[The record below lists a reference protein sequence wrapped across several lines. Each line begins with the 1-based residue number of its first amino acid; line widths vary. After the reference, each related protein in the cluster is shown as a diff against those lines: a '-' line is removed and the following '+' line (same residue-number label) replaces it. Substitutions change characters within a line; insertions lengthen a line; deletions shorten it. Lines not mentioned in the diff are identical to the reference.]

1 MSVGSEAGS
10 MKRLDKIMWL
20 LFYFLAGI
28 ISFHLSGQDVWAAE
42 NAGSWRSTYDI
53 VFKWINFI
61 ILAFVLVKFGKAPL
75 MNFLRGKKENLS
87 REIKQIENK
96 KAELKGKIK
105 ETSKIL
111 DESEVRFAEIKER
124 IVRQGE
130 QKKEAIIQTAQNQ
143 SKTMLEEAKRRIDTH
158 FIQAK
163 NTFRVEMIDMAID
176 LAMERFPKEITA
188 EDNEKLT
195 VEYLT
200 LVK

>member
-1 MSVGSEAGS
+1 
-10 MKRLDKIMWL
+10 MKRFDNIIWL
-20 LFYFLAGI
+20 CFYFLVGI
-28 ISFHLSGQDVWAAE
+28 ISFHLCGQDVWAAE

-75 MNFLRGKKENLS
+75 TNFLRGKKEDLA
-87 REIKQIENK
+87 REIRQIENE

-111 DESEVRFAEIKER
+111 DESEVRFAEIKDR

-130 QKKEAIIQTAQNQ
+130 QKKEGIIQTAQNQ
-143 SKTMLEEAKRRIDTH
+143 SKTMLEDAKRRIDTH

-163 NTFRVEMIDMAID
+163 NKFRAEMIDRAID
-176 LAMERFPKEITA
+176 LAMERLPKEITD

-195 VEYLT
+195 IEYLT

>member
-1 MSVGSEAGS
+1 

-20 LFYFLAGI
+20 CFYFLVGI
-28 ISFHLSGQDVWAAE
+28 ISFYLCGQDVWAAE

-53 VFKWINFI
+53 VLKWINFI
-61 ILAFVLVKFGKAPL
+61 ILAFVLVKFGRAPL
-75 MNFLRGKKENLS
+75 MNFLRGKKEILA
-87 REIKQIENK
+87 REIKQIENE

-111 DESEVRFAEIKER
+111 DESEVRFAELKER

-130 QKKEAIIQTAQNQ
+130 KKKEAIIQTAQKQ
-143 SKTMLEEAKRRIDTH
+143 SKMMLEDAKRRIDTY
-158 FIQAK
+158 FMQAK
-163 NTFRVEMIDMAID
+163 NKFRAEMIDSAID
-176 LAMERFPKEITA
+176 LAVERLPKEITA

-195 VEYLT
+195 IEYLT